1 MSPIPARL
9 GLQQRV
15 LAGYRLPF
23 FDALA
28 AACPRGLGIF
38 AGTPRADE
46 AVDSHGAL
54 QVAKYFPARNRH
66 WLGGK
71 YYLCWQSGLIDWLET
86 WQPEVLVVEANPR
99 YLHTPAAQRWM
110 HARRR
115 PVIGWGL
122 GAPDRPGLLNT
133 LTGKLRRGFLA
144 DFDALITYSR
154 QGAGEYARS
163 GFPAER
169 IIIAPN
175 AVATRPQSPPPERLP
190 HYQDGKAVVLFVG
203 RLQTRKRVDFLL
215 RACAALESRH
225 PLQLWIVGDGP
236 ARLELENLAKQ
247 IFPQARFFGARF
259 GTELEPL
266 FSSADLFVMP
276 GTGGLAVQQ
285 AMSFALPVVVAEA
298 DGTQADLVR
307 SANGWNL
314 PPGNLDALISTMA
327 QALENVT
334 RLRQMGLESYRIVA
348 EEINLENMLKAFEQ
362 AVQMVWKGRNA
373 FADAEQEQ

>member
-1 MSPIPARL
+1 MSPGMPVRL

-23 FDALA
+23 FDSLA
-28 AACPRGLGIF
+28 AACLKGLGIF
-38 AGTPRADE
+38 AGTPRPDE
-46 AVDSHGAL
+46 AVESQGAL
-54 QVAKYFPARNRH
+54 QVAKFFPAHNRH
-66 WLGGK
+66 LLRGR
-71 YYLCWQSGLIDWLET
+71 YYLCWQSGLIHWLET

-99 YLHTPAAQRWM
+99 YLHTPDALRWM

-122 GAPDRPGLLNT
+122 GSASRPGLMNT
-133 LTGKLRRGFLA
+133 FAGALRKRFLA
-144 DFDALITYSR
+144 NFDALITYSH
-154 QGAGEYARS
+154 QGAAEYARS

-175 AVATRPQSPPPERLP
+175 AVAPRPQSPPPERLP

-203 RLQTRKRVDFLL
+203 RLQTRKRVDYLL
-215 RACAALESRH
+215 RACAALESSQ

-236 ARLELENLAKQ
+236 ARLELETLAGK
-247 IFPQARFFGARF
+247 IYPQARFFGARF

-285 AMSFALPVVVAEA
+285 AMSFALPVIVAEA

-307 SANGWNL
+307 AENGWNV
-314 PPGNLDALISTMA
+314 PPGDLDALNSTLV
-327 QALENVT
+327 QALENVA

-362 AVQMVWKGRNA
+362 AVQLVWKGENT
-373 FADAEQEQ
+373 FAE

>member
-1 MSPIPARL
+1 MAARL

-28 AACPRGLGIF
+28 AACPKGLGIF
-38 AGTPRADE
+38 AGTPRPDE
-46 AVDSHGAL
+46 AVDSQGAL
-54 QVAKYFPARNRH
+54 QVAKFFPAHNWHLLR
-66 WLGGK
+66 GK
-71 YYLCWQSGLIDWLET
+71 YYVCWQSGLIRWLET

-99 YLHTPAAQRWM
+99 YLHTPQAQRWM
-110 HARRR
+110 HTRRR

-122 GAPDRPGLLNT
+122 GAAARPGLLNT
-133 LTGKLRRGFLA
+133 LTGRLRKNFLA
-144 DFDALITYSR
+144 GFDALITYSS

-175 AVATRPQSPPPERLP
+175 AVAQRPQFPPPERLP
-190 HYQDGKAVVLFVG
+190 HYRGGKAVVLFVG

-215 RACAALESRH
+215 RACAALENH
-225 PLQLWIVGDGP
+225 QPLQLWIVGDGP
-236 ARLELENLAKQ
+236 ARLELEVLAGK
-247 IFPQARFFGARF
+247 IYPQARFFGARF
-259 GTELEPL
+259 GAELEPL
-266 FSSADLFVMP
+266 FSAADVFVMP

-285 AMSFALPVVVAEA
+285 AMSFALPVIVAEA

-307 SANGWNL
+307 AENGWIL
-314 PPGNLDALISTMA
+314 PPGNLDALISTLR

-334 RLRQMGLESYRIVA
+334 HLRQMGLASYRIVA
-348 EEINLENMLKAFEQ
+348 DEINLENMVKAFEQ
-362 AVQMVWKGRNA
+362 AVELVWNGNTM
-373 FADAEQEQ
+373 ADAEQ

>member
-1 MSPIPARL
+1 MAARL

-38 AGTPRADE
+38 AGTPRPDE
-46 AVDSHGAL
+46 AVDSQGAL
-54 QVAKYFPARNRH
+54 QVAKFFPAHNRH
-66 WLGGK
+66 LFHGR
-71 YYLCWQSGLIDWLET
+71 YYLCWQSGLMHWLET

-99 YLHTPAAQRWM
+99 YLHTPDAQRWM
-110 HARRR
+110 HTHRR

-122 GAPDRPGLLNT
+122 GAVTRPGFLNT
-133 LTGKLRRGFLA
+133 LTGWLRRDFLA
-144 DFDALITYSR
+144 EFDALITYSR
-154 QGAGEYARS
+154 QGAGEYARL

-175 AVATRPQSPPPERLP
+175 AVAPRPQFPPPDRSE
-190 HYQDGKAVVLFVG
+190 HYQNGKAVVLFVG

-215 RACAALESRH
+215 RACAALESCH

-236 ARLELENLAKQ
+236 ARPELEALAEK
-247 IFPQARFFGARF
+247 IYPGARFFGARF
-259 GTELEPL
+259 GTQLEPL
-266 FSSADLFVMP
+266 FSAADLFVMP

-285 AMSFALPVVVAEA
+285 AMSFALPVIVAEA

-307 SANGWNL
+307 TENGWNV
-314 PPGNLDALISTMA
+314 PPADLGALISTME
-327 QALENVT
+327 QALKNLP

-348 EEINLENMLKAFEQ
+348 EEINLENMLKAFQQ
-362 AVQMVWKGRNA
+362 AVELVWEGANT
-373 FADAEQEQ
+373 FADVEQ

>member
-1 MSPIPARL
+1 MAARL

-15 LAGYRLPF
+15 LAGYRVPF

-38 AGTPRADE
+38 AGMPRPDE
-46 AVDSHGAL
+46 AVDSQGAL
-54 QVAKYFPARNRH
+54 QVAKFFPAHNRH
-66 WLGGK
+66 LLRGK
-71 YYLCWQSGLIDWLET
+71 YYVCWQSGLMHWLET
-86 WQPEVLVVEANPR
+86 WQPEVLIVEANPR
-99 YLHTPAAQRWM
+99 YLYTPAAQRWM
-110 HARRR
+110 HARRC

-122 GAPDRPGLLNT
+122 GAASRPGLLNT
-133 LTGKLRRGFLA
+133 LTGRLRKDFLA
-144 DFDALITYSR
+144 GFDALITYSS
-154 QGAGEYARS
+154 QGAAEYARS

-169 IIIAPN
+169 IIVAPN
-175 AVATRPQSPPPERLP
+175 AVARRPQFPPPERLP

-215 RACAALESRH
+215 RACAALESSQ

-236 ARLELENLAKQ
+236 ARLELETLAGK
-247 IFPQARFFGARF
+247 IYPQARFFGARF

-266 FSSADLFVMP
+266 FSAADVFVMP

-285 AMSFALPVVVAEA
+285 AMSFALPVIVAEA

-307 SANGWNL
+307 TENGWSL
-314 PPGNLDALISTMA
+314 PPGDLDALISTLR

-334 RLRQMGLESYRIVA
+334 RLRQMGLASYRIVA

-362 AVQMVWKGRNA
+362 AVQLVWNGNTI
-373 FADAEQEQ
+373 ADAKQEQ

>member
-1 MSPIPARL
+1 
-9 GLQQRV
+9 
-15 LAGYRLPF
+15 
-23 FDALA
+23 
-28 AACPRGLGIF
+28 
-38 AGTPRADE
+38 
-46 AVDSHGAL
+46 L

-71 YYLCWQSGLIDWLET
+71 YYLCWQSGLIHWLET

-110 HARRR
+110 RARRR

-133 LTGKLRRGFLA
+133 LAGRLRRGFLA

-175 AVATRPQSPPPERLP
+175 AVAARPQSPPPERLP

-215 RACAALESRH
+215 RACAALEPRH

-236 ARLELENLAKQ
+236 ARLELENLARQ
-247 IFPQARFFGARF
+247 IYPQARFFGARF

-307 SANGWNL
+307 TANGWNL

-327 QALENVT
+327 QSLENVT

-362 AVQMVWKGRNA
+362 AVQMVWNA
-373 FADAEQEQ
+373 